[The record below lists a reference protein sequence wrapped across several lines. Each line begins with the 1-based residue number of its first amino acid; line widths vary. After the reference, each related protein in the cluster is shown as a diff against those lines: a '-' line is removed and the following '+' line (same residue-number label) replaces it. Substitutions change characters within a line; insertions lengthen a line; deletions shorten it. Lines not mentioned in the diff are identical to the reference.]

1 MFHFC
6 HFLNLYHGNL
16 TGLTDMFE
24 FTSLDYCLPLNA
36 DLYIFTKNS
45 DQNTSKMERENV
57 QIPINIFIILM
68 EWKHF
73 NYKISIEIHFD
84 VISLLNSSSFA

>member
-24 FTSLDYCLPLNA
+24 FTSFGRLFAPPNA

-45 DQNTSKMERENV
+45 DQSTSEMERENV
-57 QIPINIFIILM
+57 KRPMYLFH
-68 EWKHF
+68 HF
-73 NYKISIEIHFD
+73 NRLEAFQLQNFQLRYT
-84 VISLLNSSSFA
+84 LML